1 MNREAI
7 GGSIWA
13 RRGLAAMGIF
23 GLVFLTVPL
32 VIVIPMSF
40 SSARALTFPP
50 PSLSLRW
57 YETFFG
63 DPRWM
68 EAMWTSVFV
77 AAVSSVAALLLGGL
91 AAYGLR
97 RGTFKGRDWAEGNFM
112 APLIVPTIIVAIALY
127 LALAKV
133 GLLGSLLGLVV
144 AHTLLNVPL
153 VMMVLGV
160 AIREFDQ
167 RIEQVAWSLGASW
180 GYTMRKVV
188 LPNLAPSVFAAWIFA
203 FIGSFDEVIVT
214 SFIAGKYETVPKKMF
229 NELILEVNPTITAV
243 ATLLIVFTVLALAA
257 VTLNAA
263 KILGIETFTGEPSS
277 G

>member
-1 MNREAI
+1 MT
-7 GGSIWA
+7 GSPWS
-13 RRGLAAMGIF
+13 RRLLAAAGVF
-23 GLVFLTVPL
+23 GLVFLTVPI

-50 PSLSLRW
+50 PSFSLRW
-57 YETFFG
+57 YQAFFG

-68 EAMWTSVFV
+68 EAMWTSTLV
-77 AAVSSVAALLLGGL
+77 AVVSSVLALVLGGL

-97 RGTFKGRDWAEGNFM
+97 RGSFRGRDWAEGNFM

-127 LALAKV
+127 LGLAKI

-144 AHTLLNVPL
+144 AHTVLNVPL

-160 AIREFDQ
+160 AIREFDL

-180 GYTMRKVV
+180 GHTIVKIV

-243 ATLLIVFTVLALAA
+243 ATLLIALTVLALAA
-257 VTLNAA
+257 VSVILARTGRLQKTLV
-263 KILGIETFTGEPSS
+263 
-277 G
+277 

>member
-1 MNREAI
+1 MM
-7 GGSIWA
+7 GSSPWT
-13 RRGLAAMGIF
+13 RRALAATGIF

-32 VIVIPMSF
+32 LIVIPMSF

-68 EAMWTSVFV
+68 EAMWTSTTV
-77 AAVSSVAALLLGGL
+77 AAISSVVALVLGGL

-97 RGTFKGRDWAEGNFM
+97 RGTFRGRDWAEGNFM
-112 APLIVPTIIVAIALY
+112 GPLIVPTIIVAIALY
-127 LALAKV
+127 LVFARI
-133 GLLGSLLGLVV
+133 GLLGSFIGLVL
-144 AHTLLNVPL
+144 AHALLNVPL

-160 AIREFDQ
+160 ALRDFDS

-180 GYTMRKVV
+180 GYTMRRVV
-188 LPNLAPSVFAAWIFA
+188 LPNLWPSVFAAWIFA

-214 SFIAGKYETVPKKMF
+214 SFIAGKYDTVPKKMF
-229 NELILEVNPTITAV
+229 NELVLEVNPTITAV
-243 ATLLIVFTVLALAA
+243 ATLLIGLTVLALAA
-257 VTLNAA
+257 ITVVLARAGKLRQT
-263 KILGIETFTGEPSS
+263 IV
-277 G
+277 

>member
-1 MNREAI
+1 VI
-7 GGSIWA
+7 GGSPWT
-13 RRGLAAMGIF
+13 RRALAAMGIF

-40 SSARALTFPP
+40 SSAKSLTFPP
-50 PSLSLRW
+50 PGLSLRW

-63 DPRWM
+63 DSRWM
-68 EAMWTSVFV
+68 EAMWTSTVV
-77 AAVSSVAALLLGGL
+77 ALISSVAALLLGGL

-97 RGTFKGRDWAEGNFM
+97 RGTFKGRDWVEGNFM
-112 APLIVPTIIVAIALY
+112 APLIVPTIIAAIALY
-127 LALAKV
+127 LGLAKV
-133 GLLGSLLGLVV
+133 GLLGSFLGLVV
-144 AHTLLNVPL
+144 AHTILNVPL
-153 VMMVLGV
+153 VIMVLGV
-160 AIREFDQ
+160 AIREFDP

-180 GYTMRKVV
+180 WYTVRKVM

-243 ATLLIVFTVLALAA
+243 ATLLIAFTVLALAA
-257 VTLNAA
+257 VAF
-263 KILGIETFTGEPSS
+263 ILGRAGKLKQTLV
-277 G
+277 

>member
-1 MNREAI
+1 MT
-7 GGSIWA
+7 GSPWS
-13 RRGLAAMGIF
+13 RRLLAAAGVF
-23 GLVFLTVPL
+23 GLVFLTVPI

-50 PSLSLRW
+50 PGFSLRW
-57 YETFFG
+57 YQAFFG

-68 EAMWTSVFV
+68 EAMATSTIV
-77 AAVSSVAALLLGGL
+77 AVVSSILALVLGGL

-97 RGTFKGRDWAEGNFM
+97 RGSFRGRDLAEGNFM

-127 LALAKV
+127 LGLARI
-133 GLLGSLLGLVV
+133 GLLGSWLGLVV
-144 AHTLLNVPL
+144 AHTVLNVPL

-160 AIREFDQ
+160 AIREFDL

-180 GYTMRKVV
+180 GHTIVKVV

-243 ATLLIVFTVLALAA
+243 ATLLIALTVLALAA
-257 VTLNAA
+257 VSLILARTGRLQKTLV
-263 KILGIETFTGEPSS
+263 
-277 G
+277 

>member
-1 MNREAI
+1 MI
-7 GGSIWA
+7 GGSPWT
-13 RRGLAAMGIF
+13 RRALAAVGVA
-23 GLVFLTVPL
+23 GLVFLTVPIL
-32 VIVIPMSF
+32 IVIPMSF
-40 SSARALTFPP
+40 SSAKALTFPP

-68 EAMWTSVFV
+68 DAMWTSTVV
-77 AAVSSVAALLLGGL
+77 AALSSVAALLLGGL

-97 RGTFKGRDWAEGNFM
+97 RGTFRGRDWAEGNFM
-112 APLIVPTIIVAIALY
+112 GPLIVPTIIVAIALY
-127 LALAKV
+127 LGLAKI
-133 GLLGSLLGLVV
+133 GLLGSFAGLVV

-160 AIREFDQ
+160 AIREFDI

-180 GYTMRKVV
+180 WHTVRRVM

-214 SFIAGKYETVPKKMF
+214 SFIAGKYDTVPKKMF

-243 ATLLIVFTVLALAA
+243 ATLLIAFTVVALAA
-257 VTLNAA
+257 VAFTLGRAG
-263 KILGIETFTGEPSS
+263 KLKQTIV
-277 G
+277 

>member
-1 MNREAI
+1 MMQGSPWTRRALATI
-7 GGSIWA
+7 GV
-13 RRGLAAMGIF
+13 L
-23 GLVFLTVPL
+23 GLVFLSVPIL
-32 VIVIPMSF
+32 IVIPMSF
-40 SSARALTFPP
+40 SSAKALTFPP
-50 PSLSLRW
+50 PSFSLRW
-57 YETFFG
+57 YEAFFG

-68 EAMWTSVFV
+68 DAMWISTFV
-77 AAVSSVAALLLGGL
+77 ALISSIAALVLGSL

-97 RGTFKGRDWAEGNFM
+97 RGSFAGRDWAEGNFM

-127 LALAKV
+127 LALAKI
-133 GLLGSLLGLVV
+133 GLLGSFVGLVI

-153 VMMVLGV
+153 VMMVMGV
-160 AIREFDQ
+160 AIRELDR

-180 GYTMRKVV
+180 RYTVWKVM

-257 VTLNAA
+257 VAF
-263 KILGIETFTGEPSS
+263 ILGRAGKLKETLV
-277 G
+277 

>member
-1 MNREAI
+1 MTAQ
-7 GGSIWA
+7 SPWT
-13 RRGLAAMGIF
+13 RRGLAAIGIF
-23 GLVFLTVPL
+23 GLVFLTLPL
-32 VIVIPMSF
+32 LIVIPMSF
-40 SSARALTFPP
+40 SSAKALTFPP

-68 EAMWTSVFV
+68 EAMWTSTLV
-77 AAVSSVAALLLGGL
+77 AAISSAAALVLGGL

-97 RGTFKGRDWAEGNFM
+97 RGTFREGNFM

-133 GLLGSLLGLVV
+133 GLLGSFAGLLM
-144 AHTLLNVPL
+144 AHTILHIPV
-153 VMMVLGV
+153 VIMVLGV
-160 AIREFDQ
+160 SIKAFDL

-180 GYTMRKVV
+180 WYTVRKVM
-188 LPNLAPSVFAAWIFA
+188 LPNLWPSVFAAWIFA

-243 ATLLIVFTVLALAA
+243 ATLLIAFTVLALAA
-257 VTLNAA
+257 VAVILHRSEKLKPTLV
-263 KILGIETFTGEPSS
+263 
-277 G
+277 

>member
-1 MNREAI
+1 MI

-13 RRGLAAMGIF
+13 RRALTAAGIF
-23 GLVFLTVPL
+23 GLAFLTVPL

-57 YETFFG
+57 YEAFFG

-68 EAMWTSVFV
+68 EAMSTSALV
-77 AAVSSVAALLLGGL
+77 AAISSVAALVLGGL

-97 RGTFKGRDWAEGNFM
+97 RGTFGGRGWVEGNFM
-112 APLIVPTIIVAIALY
+112 APLIVPTIITAVALY
-127 LALAKV
+127 LGLAKI
-133 GLLGSLLGLVV
+133 GLLASFIGLVV
-144 AHTLLNVPL
+144 AHTILNVPL
-153 VMMVLGV
+153 VIMVLGV
-160 AIREFDQ
+160 AIREFDH

-180 GYTMRKVV
+180 SYTLWKVV

-214 SFIAGKYETVPKKMF
+214 TFIAGKYETVPKKMF

-243 ATLLIVFTVLALAA
+243 ATLLIAFTVLALAA
-257 VTLNAA
+257 VAF
-263 KILGIETFTGEPSS
+263 ILGRS
-277 G
+277 GKLKQTLV